1 MALATRRRKTRGGGK
16 GRTARRRAR
25 AAANRALAAEE
36 EAAAIRDYVDLLEAN
51 NNTAGSNYENEH
63 EHGALTRN
71 DHKRI
76 AEIAGSN
83 TTLKHDMT
91 SLLEKRPELKKA
103 FFTKTGLTNSEIN
116 SIVTGKRAH

>member
-1 MALATRRRKTRGGGK
+1 M
-16 GRTARRRAR
+16 
-25 AAANRALAAEE
+25 E
-36 EAAAIRDYVDLLEAN
+36 LLEAN

-63 EHGALTRN
+63 GALTHN
-71 DHKRI
+71 DRKRI

-116 SIVTGKRAH
+116 SIVTGKHTG